1 MDEDEDEVEEEEEEE
16 EEEWQPVM
24 LPSKRA
30 ARAGARVSIGN
41 QGGHKKARKTPSSGN
56 GGSASAQ
63 RQGLQ
68 GLSGSRYSILLALRY
83 KSTKNDAEAPCC

>member
-1 MDEDEDEVEEEEEEE
+1 MEEDEEEEEEEE

-30 ARAGARVSIGN
+30 ARAGGARVSVGN
-41 QGGHKKARKTPSSGN
+41 QGGHKKARKTPS
-56 GGSASAQ
+56 SAQ